1 MKRNPALKTFLD
13 RRRKMSDFDFDFGF
27 TAVTEDELDVVQK
40 ASTAAETAAAAVDS
54 WEAKCADLYNT
65 FKPLLNNLAK
75 NPEKDYIYWPN
86 RMDKLEQ
93 FSDLIDKIYKS

>member
-1 MKRNPALKTFLD
+1 
-13 RRRKMSDFDFDFGF
+13 MSEFDFDFGF
-27 TAVTEDELDVVQK
+27 TAVTEDELDSVQQ
-40 ASTAAETAAAAVDS
+40 ASTAAKAASETADS

-86 RMDKLEQ
+86 RMGKLEE
-93 FSDLIDKIYKS
+93 FSDLIDKIYNS